1 MKSTLFAI
9 TLTALSVI
17 CGPTA
22 PAAAQD
28 AKVARGT
35 IAAMGGKSVTVK
47 VGDQDM
53 TFSIDSKTMVQAR
66 GASTKSSRAAAA
78 GKPGPR
84 LDDVLQTGQA
94 VAVTYN
100 DMAGTLHATEIKAIP
115 KAGASTASAKA
126 ATKSA
131 GVVKSMGADWITING
146 RSGGGSSFEQT
157 FKIDPSTK
165 VFGKGAGTA
174 VAAKGGKAPFTDLV
188 VSGDHVSVSY
198 HKLGNSLVA
207 SDVHVTMKASSH

>member
-1 MKSTLFAI
+1 MKPTLVAL

-17 CGPTA
+17 GWPTA
-22 PAAAQD
+22 PAVAQD

-35 IAAMGGKSVTVK
+35 ITAMGGKSVTVK
-47 VGDQDM
+47 AGDQDM
-53 TFSIDSKTMVQAR
+53 TFSIDTKPVVQAR
-66 GASTKSSRAAAA
+66 GASTKSNRAAAT
-78 GKPGPR
+78 GKPGPH
-84 LDDVLQTGQA
+84 LDELLQTGQA

-115 KAGASTASAKA
+115 KAATSTADARA
-126 ATKSA
+126 ETKSA
-131 GVVKSMGADWITING
+131 GVVKAIGADWITING
-146 RSGGGSSFEQT
+146 RSSRGASFEQT

-174 VAAKGGKAPFTDLV
+174 AAAKGGKAPFTDLV

-198 HKLGNSLVA
+198 HKMGNSLIA
-207 SDVHVTMKASSH
+207 SDVHVTMKAAH